1 MREIQEI
8 SINDE
13 VFPEK
18 LRKIKNPPTKLYA
31 IGNVELLDKP
41 SLAIVG
47 TRHITEYGI
56 KNCENFAQK
65 MVEEN
70 IPVVSGMAIGTDSVA
85 HRTVLQYGGE
95 TIAVLGGGF
104 ERIFPKENLGLFE
117 NIIERNGLVVTE
129 YPPQVSAKSEQFLE
143 RNRIVSGLSEGVL
156 IIEAAYRSG
165 TSVTAKLAYKQ
176 GKVVMALP
184 GRLDDPYGVGVN
196 KLIQEGAKLVTNIED
211 VMQHFPQF
219 MYHFGKTSQEKQMTF
234 WDEKEEYQEI
244 MKILQKQAL
253 SIEEIVQKTKQKNLR
268 ETLNLLINMELE
280 GIITQEIGVGYKI
293 QKG

>member
-1 MREIQEI
+1 
-8 SINDE
+8 
-13 VFPEK
+13 
-18 LRKIKNPPTKLYA
+18 
-31 IGNVELLDKP
+31 
-41 SLAIVG
+41 
-47 TRHITEYGI
+47 
-56 KNCENFAQK
+56 
-65 MVEEN
+65 
-70 IPVVSGMAIGTDSVA
+70 MAIGTDSVA

-104 ERIFPKENLGLFE
+104 EYVFPKENLRLFE

-143 RNRIVSGLSEGVL
+143 RNRIISGLSEGVL

-165 TSVTAKLAYKQ
+165 TSVTAKLAYNQ

-211 VMQHFPQF
+211 VMKYFPQF
-219 MYHFGKTSQEKQMTF
+219 MHQLGKIGEEKQMTF
-234 WDEKEEYQEI
+234 WDVKEEYKEI
-244 MKILQKQAL
+244 MKILQKQTL
-253 SIEEIVQKTKQKNLR
+253 STQEIVQKTRQKNLR

>member
-13 VFPEK
+13 IFPEK
-18 LRKIKNPPTKLYA
+18 LRKIKNPPGKLYT
-31 IGNVELLDKP
+31 IGNVELLGKP

-47 TRHITEYGI
+47 TRHITEYGT
-56 KNCENFAQK
+56 KNCEYFAQK

-70 IPVVSGMAIGTDSVA
+70 IPVVSGMADGTDSVA
-85 HRTVLQYGGE
+85 HRTALQYGGE

-104 ERIFPKENLGLFE
+104 EHIFPRENLGLFE
-117 NIIERNGLVVTE
+117 KIIERNGLVVTE
-129 YPPQVSAKSEQFLE
+129 YPPSVPAKSERFLE

-165 TSVTAKLAYKQ
+165 TSVTAKLAYRQ

-211 VMQHFPQF
+211 VLELFPQF
-219 MYHFGKTSQEKQMTF
+219 MHHLGKTAQEKQMTF
-234 WDEKEEYQEI
+234 WDVKEEYQEI
-244 MKILQKQAL
+244 VKILQKQTL
-253 SIEEIVQKTKQKNLR
+253 SAQEIVQKTKEKNLR
-268 ETLNLLINMELE
+268 ETLNLLMNMELE
-280 GIITQEIGVGYKI
+280 GIITQEMGVRV
-293 QKG
+293 